1 MYFVDHNCQ
10 IVQGRLD
17 IQVAGLHARFRAGG
31 KLSFL
36 KSWGGGGGNTI
47 QECIGV
53 QRLGGW
59 VGWTYYIVGN
69 NAMYNSRGL
78 RDW

>member
-10 IVQGRLD
+10 IVQGCLD

-36 KSWGGGGGNTI
+36 KSWGGGWGQHNTGVYRCTETGGGGG
-47 QECIGV
+47 GV
-53 QRLGGW
+53 GG
-59 VGWTYYIVGN
+59 VDVLY
-69 NAMYNSRGL
+69 SR
-78 RDW
+78 